1 MKQKNGGAQ
10 SRDSK
15 AFSRARVHDGEAAA
29 RTGHGKHRT
38 KSAASTRTP
47 KDTYSF
53 DFVSTMGHASQERVR
68 CSECPIKWQMV
79 GCARIRA
86 RSESPS
92 HRERLNHHDSVVFG
106 KALID
111 LFLGFQD
118 RFQDTFRTCG
128 IPMRIVRNRCPV
140 DDLSRTSFSLDN
152 LFPDTLTQGCRTAW
166 DVRQCSQ

>member
-68 CSECPIKWQMV
+68 CSECPIKWQMA
-79 GCARIRA
+79 GCARLRA
-86 RSESPS
+86 RSENPR
-92 HRERLNHHDSVVFG
+92 HPERLNHHDSVVFG

-111 LFLGFQD
+111 LFFGLSGQISGHIPDWRLPPEIGLKRRPNADGAFRLSPSPAD
-118 RFQDTFRTCG
+118 NRFPR
-128 IPMRIVRNRCPV
+128 
-140 DDLSRTSFSLDN
+140 
-152 LFPDTLTQGCRTAW
+152 
-166 DVRQCSQ
+166 